1 MKNLFPI
8 AFIIPFATVI
18 ILGLITGAVLT
29 APFLLIGFLLYQKKK
44 NKRRN
49 DILSLLNKSAHAGR
63 RSVYNRTE
71 SEQKS
76 I

>member
-8 AFIIPFATVI
+8 VFIIPFATVI

-49 DILSLLNKSAHAGR
+49 DILSLLNKSARTGGR
-63 RSVYNRTE
+63 SAYNRTE
-71 SEQKS
+71 SEKKS